1 MTLET
6 EAAFGRFRAR
16 FPVLERY
23 AYLNAGTFGP
33 IARATAEAVAAQQ
46 RWETENGR
54 AGKPYLERV
63 LGLRDEVRGK
73 IAALVGADAGR
84 VALTDSTTTGCRIVV
99 AGLGLGPDDEVVTT
113 DAEHFGL
120 IGPLAVSSAR
130 VRIAHVHGR
139 PAAEALE
146 AILAEVGPRT
156 RLLALSQVAWTT
168 GQVFPVTELKER
180 TSLPVLVDGAQGA
193 GAIPVDVAGLG
204 CDFYTVSAQKW
215 LCAPDATGA
224 LYVRDPDSL
233 AVAQPSYFSQAA
245 YDLEEGT
252 WEPKPDAS
260 RFDSGWIPAASL
272 VGLSAALDDLPDWR
286 FDRACD
292 AAVRCRALLA
302 EQRYE
307 LVTEPG
313 QATLVS
319 WRPRG
324 DAAETAARAYERGV
338 VIRDLPSTG
347 WLRASCGYWT
357 SDEDLE
363 RLVEAIA

>member
-1 MTLET
+1 MTFE
-6 EAAFGRFRAR
+6 EVRSR
-16 FPVLERY
+16 FPVLERH

-33 IARATAEAVAAQQ
+33 IARATAEAVAVQQ

-54 AGKPYLERV
+54 AGKPYFERV
-63 LGLRDEVRGK
+63 LALRDEVRGK
-73 IAALVGADAGR
+73 IAALIAADGGR
-84 VALTDSTTTGCRIVV
+84 VALTDSTSTGCRIVI
-99 AGLGLGPDDEVVTT
+99 AGLGLGPADEVVTT

-120 IGPLAVSSAR
+120 IGPLAVSEAR
-130 VRIAHVHGR
+130 VRIARVHGR
-139 PAAEALE
+139 PAGEALE
-146 AILAEVGPRT
+146 AILAEVGSRT
-156 RLLALSQVAWTT
+156 RLLALSHVAWTT
-168 GQVFPVTELKER
+168 GQVFPVAELKER
-180 TSLPVLVDGAQGA
+180 TGLPVLVDGAQGA
-193 GAIPVDVAGLG
+193 GAIPVDAPALG
-204 CDFYTVSAQKW
+204 CDYYTVSAQKW

-245 YDLEEGT
+245 YDLEAGT
-252 WEPKPDAS
+252 WEPRPDAA
-260 RFDSGWIPAASL
+260 RFDPGWIPAASL
-272 VGLSAALDDLPDWR
+272 AGLSAALDDLPEWR
-286 FDRACD
+286 FDHARD
-292 AAVRCRALLA
+292 AAARCGALLA
-302 EQRYE
+302 EHGYG

-319 WRPRG
+319 WRPKG
-324 DAAETAARAYERGV
+324 DAAETAERAYGRGV

>member
-1 MTLET
+1 MTFE
-6 EAAFGRFRAR
+6 EVRGR
-16 FPVLERY
+16 FPVLDRS

-54 AGKPYLERV
+54 AGKPYYERV
-63 LGLRDEVRGK
+63 LALRDDVRGK
-73 IAALVGADAGR
+73 IAALVGADPGR
-84 VALTDSTTTGCRIVV
+84 VALTDSTTAGCRIVI

-120 IGPLAVSSAR
+120 IGPLAVSGAR
-130 VRIAHVHGR
+130 VRIARVHGR
-139 PAAEALE
+139 PAAEAPE

-156 RLLALSQVAWTT
+156 RLVALSHVAWTT
-168 GQVFPVTELKER
+168 GQLLPVAELKER
-180 TSLPVLVDGAQGA
+180 TGLPLLVDGAQGA
-193 GAIPVDVAGLG
+193 GAIPVDVAELG

-215 LCAPDATGA
+215 LCGPDATGA
-224 LYVRDPDSL
+224 LYVRDPESL
-233 AVAQPSYFSQAA
+233 PVALPSYFSQAA

-252 WEPKPDAS
+252 WEPKPAAA
-260 RFDSGWIPAASL
+260 RFDPGWIPAASL
-272 VGLSAALDDLPDWR
+272 AGLSAALDDLPEWR
-286 FDRACD
+286 FDRARE
-292 AAVRCRALLA
+292 AAARCRLLLE
-302 EQRYE
+302 EQGHE

-319 WRPRG
+319 WRPVG
-324 DAAETAARAYERGV
+324 DAAEAAARAYERGV

-363 RLVEAIA
+363 RLVEAIGASP